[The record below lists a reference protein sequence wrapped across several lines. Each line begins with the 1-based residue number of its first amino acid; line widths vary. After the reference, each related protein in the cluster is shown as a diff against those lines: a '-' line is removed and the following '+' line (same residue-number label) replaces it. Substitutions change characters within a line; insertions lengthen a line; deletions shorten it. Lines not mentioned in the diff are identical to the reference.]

1 MDEIISEVGEIKTDI
16 AIIKDVIGDAK
27 AVTDDVKKWKRM
39 GIGALGVVG
48 IGGAALGV
56 TLASSFEWLARL
68 FHK

>member
-1 MDEIISEVGEIKTDI
+1 MDDLISEVGVIKTDV
-16 AIIKDVIGDAK
+16 AIIKDDVGDAK
-27 AVTDDVKKWKRM
+27 AVTDDVKKWKLM

-56 TLASSFEWLARL
+56 TLASSFEWLPRL